1 MSWGSKKLA
10 ATAMVLISAAV
21 PCSAQGVWPE
31 RTVTFVVPF
40 AAGGISDVLAR
51 LVAERLQTRLKQNF
65 IVENAL
71 GAAGTIAATRVARAD
86 PDGYTLF
93 CASVAQMT
101 IAPFTHKISYDPI
114 KDFTPISLFAT
125 SPFVISVGETIPA
138 KTLPEFI
145 AYVKSKPGQVSY
157 GSAGAGS
164 LTHMAAA
171 LFAKSA
177 GLQMNHVPYKG
188 IAPAFQDLV
197 AGHIAMMSPSP
208 VELKPFLEKGTLKA
222 LALTDSKR
230 TKVLPNVPAITDF
243 MKTEPVVT
251 WNGLVAPA
259 KTPAAVIDLLSREIR
274 AAQQD
279 PVFLERLALIG
290 VDPVLHTPQDYAKLI
305 ADDTERWRTI
315 IQDLGLKV
323 AQ

>member
-1 MSWGSKKLA
+1 
-10 ATAMVLISAAV
+10 
-21 PCSAQGVWPE
+21 
-31 RTVTFVVPF
+31 
-40 AAGGISDVLAR
+40 
-51 LVAERLQTRLKQNF
+51 
-65 IVENAL
+65 
-71 GAAGTIAATRVARAD
+71 
-86 PDGYTLF
+86 
-93 CASVAQMT
+93 
-101 IAPFTHKISYDPI
+101 
-114 KDFTPISLFAT
+114 
-125 SPFVISVGETIPA
+125 
-138 KTLPEFI
+138 
-145 AYVKSKPGQVSY
+145 
-157 GSAGAGS
+157 
-164 LTHMAAA
+164 MAAA

-259 KTPAAVIDLLSREIR
+259 KTSAAVIDLLSREIR

-290 VDPVLHTPQDYAKLI
+290 VDPVLHTPTTPVDVGPDGSVPTDVHELI
-305 ADDTERWRTI
+305 
-315 IQDLGLKV
+315 DLGEPVIHHHDVGSLGRHITTLSNRHSYTCRHHGRRIIDSIANVKCFRKLRLSTYDLKFLLG
-323 AQ
+323 